1 MGVMT
6 RRSVAL
12 AALAALLAAPRGA
25 SAADVNVSWDR
36 DLAFEW
42 DRASYERTLGALV
55 RSSHDEVAA
64 WLGWTLPRRLDV
76 HVLTRARYEA
86 QFGSDAAWSRG
97 AHYHRGAI
105 YVNGGARLDGGF
117 EGLMVHETVHAFL
130 DHAGTAARLPTW
142 VNEGI
147 AERLGYRRR
156 GQESLTTTQVGQLE
170 DGLEHRL
177 LTPLPARGS
186 PSRFG
191 YLQSFASILYF
202 EQKHGKEQLLRI
214 VRRTLEKG
222 SFEEALDAELRL
234 SVAQL
239 EEGFRYWVDHLQ

>member
-1 MGVMT
+1 MRLMT
-6 RRSVAL
+6 TSRLGAVI
-12 AALAALLAAPRGA
+12 ALAALLAAPAG
-25 SAADVNVSWDR
+25 AADVDITWDR

-42 DRASYERTLGALV
+42 DRASYEKTLGDVV
-55 RSSHDEVAA
+55 RSSHDEVSA
-64 WLGWTLPRRLDV
+64 WLGWPLARTLQI

-97 AHYHRGAI
+97 AHYQGGAI
-105 YVNGGARLDGGF
+105 YVNGGARLDGSF
-117 EGLMVHETVHAFL
+117 EGLIAHEISHAFL
-130 DHAGTAARLPTW
+130 DRVGTAGRLPTW

-156 GQESLTTTQVGQLE
+156 GQESLTTTQVSQLE
-170 DGLEHRL
+170 DALDHRF
-177 LTPLPARGS
+177 LTPLPARGA

-191 YLQSFASILYF
+191 YLQCFASILYL
-202 EQKHGKEQLLRI
+202 EQKFGKERLVRI
-214 VRRTLEKG
+214 VERTIEKS
-222 SFEEALDAELRL
+222 SFEDALDAELRV